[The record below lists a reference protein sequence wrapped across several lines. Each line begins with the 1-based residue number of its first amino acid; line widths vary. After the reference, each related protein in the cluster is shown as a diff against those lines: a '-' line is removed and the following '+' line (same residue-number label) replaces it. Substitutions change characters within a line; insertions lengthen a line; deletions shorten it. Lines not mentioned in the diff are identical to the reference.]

1 MAGDHNS
8 LLLGCSMKYFMLH
21 ISALMFASCAA
32 GAALAQEPIKIGII
46 QPLTGSVAY
55 NGQAYVRGA
64 KLAVEERNAAGG
76 VKQRKVELQI
86 EDGQC
91 QPANSVNAAEKLI
104 QRNKVPVLAG
114 AFCSSATAAVMAVA
128 EKYKVPLLSGVSSKA
143 DLTEKGMKYFFRS
156 AETDKLMA
164 RTFSKIL
171 ANDLKLKSVAYIGVN
186 DDWGRGGVEDFET
199 DLGQLGVKS
208 VMKEYFD
215 HGTTDFYTLLT
226 KLRALKP
233 DGVFVA
239 AETQDGSILV
249 KQLKEFGIETK
260 VFGVGSWA
268 TADFIGLTG
277 DASEGIYAAV
287 PYVANMKGTRNAD
300 FVSNYEKKYKQL
312 PGKYDAAGYNAMN
325 ILMQAIERADAVEP
339 EPIRNALYKTDYAAP
354 NGRFQFTGKGE
365 GYGFDTVLVQ
375 IQGGKTHVVTQAP
388 TEKP

>member
-1 MAGDHNS
+1 MKFIMLSISGLLFLNS
-8 LLLGCSMKYFMLH
+8 
-21 ISALMFASCAA
+21 AAFA
-32 GAALAQEPIKIGII
+32 AQPSGPIRIGVI
-46 QPLTGSVAY
+46 QPMTGSVAY

-64 KLAVEERNAAGG
+64 KLAVAQRNATGG
-76 VKQRKVELQI
+76 IGGRQVELQI

-128 EKYKVPLLSGVSSKA
+128 EKYKIPLLSGVSSKA

-156 AETDKLMA
+156 AETDRLMA
-164 RTFSKIL
+164 KTFSKIL
-171 ANDLKLKSVAYIGVN
+171 AGDLKLKTVAYIGVN
-186 DDWGRGGVEDFET
+186 DDWGRGGVEDFEKY
-199 DLGQLGVKS
+199 LNELGVKS

-215 HGTTDFYTLLT
+215 HGTTDYYTLLT
-226 KLRALKP
+226 KLRALNP

-268 TADFIGLTG
+268 TSDFIGLTG
-277 DASEGIYAAV
+277 EASEGIYAAV
-287 PYVANMKGTRNAD
+287 PYVSNMQGDRNRS
-300 FVSNYEKKYKQL
+300 FVENYQKQYKQL
-312 PGKYDAAGYNAMN
+312 PGKYDASGYNSMN
-325 ILMQAIERADAVEP
+325 ILMQAIERAGSDEP
-339 EPIRNALYKTDYAAP
+339 EKIRDALHKTDYDAP
-354 NGRFQFTGKGE
+354 NGHFRFTEKGE

-375 IQGGKTHVVTQAP
+375 IQGGKTNVITQAQ
-388 TEKP
+388 TDKP